1 MKFDYVIGNP
11 PYQEDRLGDNKG
23 YAPPVYHRFL
33 EESYKVGRKVEM
45 IHPARFLFNAGST
58 PKQWNE
64 KMLNDPHLKI
74 LDYEQDSSKIFS
86 NTEIKGGVVI
96 TYHDEEQDYGAVE
109 IFTAY
114 PELNSILKKSKA
126 HPMFLKFSDIVVTR
140 TAYRLTSK
148 MHEEHP
154 EAILQLSAGHAY
166 DMSTNIFE
174 RLPQIFFDE
183 KPQDGFEY
191 ISILGR
197 EKNQRLYKYIR
208 RDYVNDVV
216 NMNKYKILLAKSNGA
231 GTLGEVF
238 SEPLIAKP
246 MTGST
251 ETFISIGCFSTED
264 EANAALKY
272 IKTKYARI
280 LLGTL
285 KITQD
290 IAPDKWANV
299 PLQDFSNKSDIDWN
313 KTIHEIDLQL
323 YKKYKLNEEEIKFI
337 ENTAKEMD

>member
-64 KMLNDPHLKI
+64 KMLNDPHLKVQ
-74 LDYEQDSSKIFS
+74 DFEQDSSKVFS
-86 NTEIKGGVVI
+86 NTDIKGGIAI
-96 TYHDEEQDYGAVE
+96 TYHDEEQYYGAIE
-109 IFTAY
+109 TFTAY

-126 HPMFLKFSDIVVTR
+126 HPTFSKFSDIVVTR

-148 MHEEHP
+148 MHKEHP
-154 EAILQLSAGHAY
+154 EAISQLSAGHAY

-174 RLPQIFFDE
+174 RLPQIFFAE
-183 KPQDGFEY
+183 KPRDRFEY

-197 EKNQRLYKYIR
+197 EKNQRLYKYVR

-216 NMNKYKILLAKSNGA
+216 NMDKYKILLAKSNGA

-280 LLGTL
+280 MLGTL

-299 PLQDFSNKSDIDWN
+299 PNQDFSDKSDIDWS
-313 KTIHEIDLQL
+313 KTVHEIDLQL
-323 YKKYKLNEEEIKFI
+323 YKKYGLDEDEINFI

>member
-33 EESYKVGRKVEM
+33 EEAYKVGKRVEM

-64 KMLNDPHLKI
+64 KMLNDTHLKI
-74 LDYEQDSSKIFS
+74 KYYEQDSSKIFS
-86 NTEIKGGVVI
+86 NTEIKGGVAI
-96 TYHDEEQDYGAVE
+96 TYHDKEQDYGAVE
-109 IFTAY
+109 TFTAY
-114 PELNSILKKSKA
+114 GELNSILKKSKA
-126 HPMFLKFSDIVVTR
+126 HPKFSRFSDIVITR

-154 EAILQLSAGHAY
+154 EAISQLSAGHAY

-174 RLPQIFFDE
+174 RLPQIFFND
-183 KPQDGFEY
+183 KPEDGFEY

-197 EKNQRLYKYIR
+197 EKNQRMYKYIR

-216 NMNKYKILLAKSNGA
+216 NMNKYKILLAKSNGM
-231 GTLGEVF
+231 GNLGEAF

-251 ETFISIGCFSTED
+251 ETFISIGCFSNED

-299 PLQDFSNKSDIDWN
+299 PNQDFSNKSDIDWN
-313 KTIHEIDLQL
+313 KTVHEIDLQL
-323 YKKYKLNEEEIKFI
+323 YKKYNLDEDEISFI